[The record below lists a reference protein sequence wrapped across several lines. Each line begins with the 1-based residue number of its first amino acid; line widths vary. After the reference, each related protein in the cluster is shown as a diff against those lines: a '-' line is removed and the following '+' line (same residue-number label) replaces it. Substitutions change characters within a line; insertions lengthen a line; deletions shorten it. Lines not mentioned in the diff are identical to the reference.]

1 MQLIIVK
8 NHLLTQPA
16 VALNLKKDAS
26 LALMLNKKNKLKQL
40 ILWLTVFAWMGAI
53 FYFSSV
59 PGKNIPLLFP
69 FQDAVFHIAVYA
81 ILGFLF
87 IRSAEF
93 TFLNLTPLKLLLF
106 SLFFGTLYGI
116 IDEFH
121 QSFVPNRY
129 PAGFDVF
136 TDSLGTLLGSLTQ
149 LFLWHFIFFRDDR
162 DKIF

>member
-1 MQLIIVK
+1 MQLIIGK
-8 NHLLTQPA
+8 NHILAQPA
-16 VALNLKKDAS
+16 IALNLKKDAS
-26 LALMLNKKNKLKQL
+26 LVLMLNKKNKLIQAV
-40 ILWLTVFAWMGAI
+40 LWLPVFAWMGVI

-69 FQDAVFHIAVYA
+69 FQDALFHVAIYA

-87 IRSAEF
+87 TISAKF

-149 LFLWHFIFFRDDR
+149 LFLRQFI
-162 DKIF
+162 